1 MSITIRTVSAGET
14 AQAAAALCELW
25 PKYSQAEVVTQVDE
39 LLRPNGYHLIGLWAD
54 DSPIAVCAL
63 GYRIQ
68 YSLWLGK
75 SLYVVDIATLPEWRG
90 KGFAAKLMAWV
101 EAEAK
106 RLGCSAVHLDS
117 GVGVDRAAAHRLYMQ
132 RRYQIAC
139 HHFLKRLN

>member
-25 PKYSQAEVVTQVDE
+25 PKYQAEVVTQVDE
-39 LLRPNGYHLIGLWAD
+39 LLRPQWLPPDRPVGRR
-54 DSPIAVCAL
+54 SPIAVCAL

-68 YSLWLGK
+68 YSPGWA
-75 SLYVVDIATLPEWRG
+75 SRCTVDIATLPEWRG
-90 KGFAAKLMAWV
+90 KGFAAELMAWV

-117 GVGVDRAAAHRLYMQ
+117 GWRGPAARIGCTCSAAIRSP
-132 RRYQIAC
+132 ATTSSSA
-139 HHFLKRLN
+139 